1 MKLILL
7 LLSVLTLSSCI
18 KTQSECNCDDFK
30 TGNFEFT
37 QDINGKK
44 MVSTFTRTENLQIE
58 TFQSKTDTASVRW
71 TNDCEFILQK
81 TNPKN
86 MQEQKAIAM
95 KIIATKDKTY
105 TFEYNFVGDP
115 NKKTGT
121 VTKK

>member
-1 MKLILL
+1 MKPIIILL
-7 LLSVLTLSSCI
+7 FLSLTSCI
-18 KTQSECNCDDFK
+18 QTQSECNCEDFK
-30 TGNFEFT
+30 TGKFEFT
-37 QDINGKK
+37 QTINGKK
-44 MVSTFTRTENLQIE
+44 MISTFDRTDKLQIE
-58 TFQSKTDTASVRW
+58 TFQSKTDTATVRW
-71 TNDCEFILQK
+71 TNDCEFVLQK